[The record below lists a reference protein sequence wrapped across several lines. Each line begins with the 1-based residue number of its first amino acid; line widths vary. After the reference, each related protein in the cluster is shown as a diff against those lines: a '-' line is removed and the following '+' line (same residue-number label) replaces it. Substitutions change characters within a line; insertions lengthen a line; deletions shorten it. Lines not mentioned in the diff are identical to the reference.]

1 MSYLFR
7 LSKISFILISFL
19 TAINKKA
26 NPYDISFTTETTF
39 NLYTKISTFEQGI
52 KLDYN
57 KYSIYITYQQID
69 NLDYSIIKQL
79 LSKEISDKDKSI
91 TNKIYLLNQNQLG
104 LPLEWITLNSKIKKN
119 QPIIGFYFEY

>member
-104 LPLEWITLNSKIKKN
+104 LPLEWITLNSKIKKIN
-119 QPIIGFYFEY
+119 QL